1 MTTNWLMNKHCFRP
15 FSCLRPLQLRKQ
27 TNLYLILGP
36 FFIILISY
44 ATLSRPAPAYVCV
57 SFFFLPCVRA
67 CHVLFQTRSC
77 RLPLG
82 PHPMMWRWRAG
93 SSPLFLVPH
102 YYSVLAFVHIVDVD
116 QQFLARRRCQGET
129 SSWVLTDSAVY
140 YNVFFSRFD
149 VGWKDKRAIVFSFF
163 FDFND
168 AAQTCILFR
177 LELKLYTKIHYIYI
191 MLQFDTER
199 RAHQIT
205 NRLHGHVAS
214 TEHMNSM
221 WIINVFLWKPHGN
234 EF

>member
-1 MTTNWLMNKHCFRP
+1 MCAFL
-15 FSCLRPLQLRKQ
+15 
-27 TNLYLILGP
+27 
-36 FFIILISY
+36 
-44 ATLSRPAPAYVCV
+44 
-57 SFFFLPCVRA
+57 FFFCLACVRA
-67 CHVLFQTRSC
+67 TCYSRREVAVCLLDRIRWCDADAQGVPHFFWYHIIILCLHSSTSSTSTSNFWHVVAVKEKRPPEFWLTLQFITTFFFHVLTWVKGQKSNRF
-77 RLPLG
+77 
-82 PHPMMWRWRAG
+82 
-93 SSPLFLVPH
+93 FL
-102 YYSVLAFVHIVDVD
+102 
-116 QQFLARRRCQGET
+116 
-129 SSWVLTDSAVY
+129 
-140 YNVFFSRFD
+140 
-149 VGWKDKRAIVFSFF
+149 F

>member
-1 MTTNWLMNKHCFRP
+1 MCAFL
-15 FSCLRPLQLRKQ
+15 
-27 TNLYLILGP
+27 
-36 FFIILISY
+36 
-44 ATLSRPAPAYVCV
+44 
-57 SFFFLPCVRA
+57 FFFLPCVRA

-149 VGWKDKRAIVFSFF
+149 VGERTKEQSFF
-163 FDFND
+163 PFFWLQWRCTDMHTVPVGIKTIHKNTLHIYN
-168 AAQTCILFR
+168 AAVWYG
-177 LELKLYTKIHYIYI
+177 E
-191 MLQFDTER
+191 
-199 RAHQIT
+199 
-205 NRLHGHVAS
+205 AS
-214 TEHMNSM
+214 TPNHQ
-221 WIINVFLWKPHGN
+221 
-234 EF
+234 